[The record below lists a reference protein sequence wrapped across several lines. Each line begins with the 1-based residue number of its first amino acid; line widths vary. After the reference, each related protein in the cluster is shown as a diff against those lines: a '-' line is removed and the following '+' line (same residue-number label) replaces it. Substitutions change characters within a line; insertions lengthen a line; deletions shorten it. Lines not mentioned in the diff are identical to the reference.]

1 MVTTDTKLLST
12 IFNTNSE
19 QTIGAMMISKRSI
32 PIAIVAILSL
42 TLVLAVERCWSATT
56 GTLTFS
62 WDTEQ
67 SVVDSRG
74 ITELRVYQDS
84 SSNEPFVA
92 DPMEGT
98 IKVVTEIDGCSN
110 FWATYATPAKESDR
124 TDPPIEVCEPKL
136 TDPEPATRVV
146 EVGGF
151 KLTID
156 FEPVE

>member
-1 MVTTDTKLLST
+1 MV
-12 IFNTNSE
+12 
-19 QTIGAMMISKRSI
+19 SKRRFSAVVISI
-32 PIAIVAILSL
+32 LP
-42 TLVLAVERCWSATT
+42 LVLFVSAELCLSATT
-56 GTLTFS
+56 GMLTFA
-62 WDTEQ
+62 WDTDQ
-67 SVVDSRG
+67 SVVDSQG

-84 SSNEPFVA
+84 STNEPFVA
-92 DPMEGT
+92 DPMAGT
-98 IKVVTEIDGCSN
+98 IQVRTDIDGCSN
-110 FWATYATPAKESDR
+110 FWATYATATEESDR